1 VCNVLGIW
9 PLNVEVP
16 VHSSH
21 CQVCNVQAAVIT
33 MSMVW
38 FMSRRWEG
46 MCESNPSTTPFE
58 DWVHDLAESEDLDVS
73 KPEDFDKLL
82 LCMKPSQRAIRYC
95 RMKAFG
101 NHFRVE
107 DEASARMQTYDSGVA
122 SVFEVPTVHAT
133 DISVNYVGVVKDILK
148 LDYGPLSR
156 SIVLLRCQWVK
167 RSDNRGNP
175 TYTRDDAGFLVV
187 NFRHN
192 LPRMSD
198 PFIFAAQATQVFY
211 SDVPSK
217 PGWKVVL
224 RKEARAKR
232 EVAENADAF
241 ITTSAESAGLTA
253 PTHIPAPPNRASL
266 VGAIQLSPED
276 QLLAMAAY

>member
-1 VCNVLGIW
+1 VCNILGIW

-38 FMSRRWEG
+38 FMSRRWKG

-101 NHFRVE
+101 NHF
-107 DEASARMQTYDSGVA
+107 
-122 SVFEVPTVHAT
+122 
-133 DISVNYVGVVKDILK
+133 
-148 LDYGPLSR
+148 
-156 SIVLLRCQWVK
+156 
-167 RSDNRGNP
+167 
-175 TYTRDDAGFLVV
+175 
-187 NFRHN
+187 
-192 LPRMSD
+192 
-198 PFIFAAQATQVFY
+198 
-211 SDVPSK
+211 
-217 PGWKVVL
+217 
-224 RKEARAKR
+224 
-232 EVAENADAF
+232 
-241 ITTSAESAGLTA
+241 
-253 PTHIPAPPNRASL
+253 
-266 VGAIQLSPED
+266 
-276 QLLAMAAY
+276 

>member
-1 VCNVLGIW
+1 VY
-9 PLNVEVP
+9 
-16 VHSSH
+16 
-21 CQVCNVQAAVIT
+21 
-33 MSMVW
+33 
-38 FMSRRWEG
+38 
-46 MCESNPSTTPFE
+46 ESNPNTAPFQ
-58 DWVHDLAESEDLDVS
+58 DWVQELPETENLDVS
-73 KPEDFDKLL
+73 NSEEFDKLL
-82 LCMKPSQRAIRYC
+82 LCQKPSQRAIWYC

-107 DEASARMQTYDSGVA
+107 DEASACMQTYDSGVA
-122 SVFEVPTVHAT
+122 SVFEVPTIHAT
-133 DISVNYVGVVKDILK
+133 DVSVNYVGVVKDILK

-156 SIVLLRCQWVK
+156 PIVLLRCKWAK

-175 TYTRDDAGFLVV
+175 TYTRDDAGFLVMNV
-187 NFRHN
+187 QHS

-211 SDVPSK
+211 SDVPNK

-241 ITTSAESAGLTA
+241 ITTSVETAGLTA
-253 PTHIPAPPNRASL
+253 PAQIPPPPNTASL
-266 VGAIQLSPED
+266 VGAIQLSPQE
-276 QLLAMAAY
+276 QLLTMAAY

>member
-1 VCNVLGIW
+1 
-9 PLNVEVP
+9 
-16 VHSSH
+16 
-21 CQVCNVQAAVIT
+21 
-33 MSMVW
+33 
-38 FMSRRWEG
+38 
-46 MCESNPSTTPFE
+46 
-58 DWVHDLAESEDLDVS
+58 
-73 KPEDFDKLL
+73 
-82 LCMKPSQRAIRYC
+82 
-95 RMKAFG
+95 MKAFG

-122 SVFEVPTVHAT
+122 YVFEVPTIHAT
-133 DISVNYVGVVKDILK
+133 DVSVNYVGVVKDILK

-156 SIVLLRCQWVK
+156 PIVLLRCKWAK

-187 NFRHN
+187 NVRHS

-211 SDVPSK
+211 SDVPNK

-241 ITTSAESAGLTA
+241 ITTSVETAGLTT
-253 PTHIPAPPNRASL
+253 PTQIPPPPNTASL
-266 VGAIQLSPED
+266 VGAIQLSPQE